1 MFARRITAA
10 ILAVLLVASGVGATA
25 TSGTQQQAYA
35 GSHVTFDTTSNAV
48 VDYTV
53 EDTTLLESVK
63 VQSQSKAKSNSGVS
77 LDGDLSAV
85 TGFAGS
91 AISVDAKTSTQATIT
106 TESGATMQAHDNG
119 HGILVVESG
128 SERQFVTANLSE
140 SSSAKAA
147 GDNRV
152 VVTTEDGTKGTF
164 IVVGDG
170 DVTVNEAGNV
180 TASLSENSKLVFRSY
195 PEERSESDEKQ
206 EQMIADGTAAAEVY
220 VMQEAES
227 NGETVVDVVQY
238 GEDTSVEVT
247 EKTKGKLTM
256 TAERSSSEGRVIITS
271 VSESVIESTEN
282 VQVTVDGKAAAKASS
297 YSELRSATNGGE
309 TSKFL
314 VHQQSSAE
322 ANAEVLVGVNH
333 FSTRT
338 IAMQSGEN
346 ASGDTGADSEN
357 EGDGGTSGV
366 GAPGFGVGVSLV
378 ALLSV
383 ALLAR
388 FRD

>member
-10 ILAVLLVASGVGATA
+10 VLAVLLVASSVGATA
-25 TSGTQQQAYA
+25 STGTQQQAYS
-35 GSHVTFDTTSNAV
+35 GSHVSFDATSNAV

-53 EDTTLLESVK
+53 EDKTLLQSVK
-63 VQSQSKAKSNSGVS
+63 VQSQSKAESNSGIS
-77 LDGDLSAV
+77 LGGDLSAV
-85 TGFAGS
+85 TGIVGA
-91 AISVDAKTSTQATIT
+91 AISVGAQTSTHATIST
-106 TESGATMQAHDNG
+106 GSGATMQAHDNG
-119 HGILVVESG
+119 HGILVVKSG
-128 SERQFVTANLSE
+128 SESQFVTANLSE
-140 SSSAKAA
+140 STSAKAA

-170 DVTVNEAGNV
+170 DVTVNEQGSV
-180 TASLSENSKLVFRSY
+180 TASLDENAKLVFRSY
-195 PEERSESDEKQ
+195 PEQRSAEDEKQ
-206 EQMIADGTAAAEVY
+206 EQLIADGTAAAEVY
-220 VMQEAES
+220 VMQSAES

-238 GEDTSVEVT
+238 SEDTSVEVT
-247 EKTKGKLTM
+247 EKTKGKLSM
-256 TAERSSSEGRVIITS
+256 TAERSANEGRVIITT

-282 VQVTVDGKAAAKASS
+282 LQVAVDGTAAVKASS

-314 VHQQSSAE
+314 VRQQSSAE

-338 IAMQSGEN
+338 ISMQSGEN
-346 ASGDTGADSEN
+346 ASGDSDADSEN
-357 EGDGGTSGV
+357 SGDGDSSGV
-366 GAPGFGVGVSLV
+366 GAPGFGVSVSLV

-388 FRD
+388 FRG